1 MTKRGEIWWVDFNPS
16 IGGEIQKIRP
26 AIIIS
31 NNFSNHALNR
41 VQVIPTTSNTERCYP
56 CEAYVQILDKK
67 SKAMADQIMTVSKK
81 RLKSKISRISE
92 IELLDIERII
102 KLQLGL

>member
-16 IGGEIQKIRP
+16 IGGEIQKTRP
-26 AIIIS
+26 AIIVS
-31 NNFSNHALNR
+31 NDFSNQALNR
-41 VQVIPTTSNTERCYP
+41 VQVIPTTSNIDHYYP
-56 CEAYVQILDKK
+56 CETYVSILNKK
-67 SKAMADQIMTVSKK
+67 SKAMADQIATISKK
-81 RLKSKISRISE
+81 RLKSKIGKISE